1 MRLSCRP
8 FCVSFIRMARF
19 FNFLIHHWM
28 MPCYVTFMARVCDVS
43 YKRLNKYL
51 AETVEGEWDLRL
63 LENERR

>member
-1 MRLSCRP
+1 
-8 FCVSFIRMARF
+8 
-19 FNFLIHHWM
+19 M
-28 MPCYVTFMARVCDVS
+28 MPCYVTIMAWICDAS